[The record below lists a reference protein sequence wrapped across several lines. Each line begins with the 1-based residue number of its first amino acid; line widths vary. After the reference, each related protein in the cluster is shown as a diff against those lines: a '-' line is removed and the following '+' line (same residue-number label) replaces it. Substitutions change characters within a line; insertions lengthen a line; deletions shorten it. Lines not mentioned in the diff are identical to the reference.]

1 VKSGIAVAIVLM
13 MIPTLAGAQTT
24 VQPGAEQIRRHDQIS
39 LFEGTLV
46 GAVKKAAG
54 HVAGEVQ
61 AHTSDATFFTGDA
74 RAKGFVLDGYGVFV
88 YVEIPALDL
97 TLSLMA
103 DQLERD
109 AQRKTETEAGKGV
122 ADPVSNRPPEP
133 KGPETRLLPTA
144 REALQ
149 AVMDTGQKYR
159 DQVRLELT
167 DAMLDFTKNLELKP
181 DEWLSVAARGSDGAL
196 TPGEIF
202 QLKTVVLRVKG
213 SDLADYLA
221 GRLTRDQ
228 ARQKVEVRQF

>member
-1 VKSGIAVAIVLM
+1 MVF
-13 MIPTLAGAQTT
+13 MIPLVAGAQTS
-24 VQPGAEQIRRHDQIS
+24 VQPQPEQLRRHDQIS

-46 GAVKKAAG
+46 GAVKKAAA

-61 AHTSDATFFTGDA
+61 AHTSNATFFTGDA
-74 RAKGFVLDGYGVFV
+74 RAKGFILDGYGVFV

-97 TLSLMA
+97 TLTLMA

-109 AQRKTETEAGKGV
+109 AQRKAE
-122 ADPVSNRPPEP
+122 ADPVSSRPADTKAPEP
-133 KGPETRLLPTA
+133 RLAPTN
-144 REALQ
+144 REVLQ
-149 AVMDTGQKYR
+149 AVMETGQKYR
-159 DQVRLELT
+159 DQVKLELT

-196 TPGEIF
+196 TPGEVF

-221 GRLTRDQ
+221 GRLTRDE
-228 ARQKVEVRQF
+228 ARAKVEVRQF